1 MKMPF
6 FDCGTNSAVQTPD
19 PLERGKCQGFW
30 QQEGRRL
37 RIKHSLP
44 GREPHPLTLG
54 RLEGG
59 SQRIIGKKKTALEQ
73 REPLGA
79 GGEMRMRGGRGLVT
93 FSVIAIVVLSSC
105 DVAVTFVNVP
115 GKFAGIG
122 SLSSRGGGL
131 RVPLGCRR
139 LRLEGKARASS
150 RGLPGALGVVRMSN
164 KATKGEGSILDGA
177 VSFFANAVGIDFMT
191 AEERAAKEKEV
202 EAAGG
207 TKVKEEKEKEQEQ
220 EQEEGQDLETA
231 RRRIEYDGKV
241 ARLEQDFLQVRELL
255 AAMEESDDG
264 ARRKEQFR
272 LCLERSKFLIQSLCM
287 WVPEGGAPQAAV
299 GNISLPDAHCR
310 ALDFVSTLQADAK
323 ERDPKLASCFKWLP
337 KKLGLSPLMSI
348 IGRGGTPSYRTPREM
363 RLACRDVERGV
374 SEAVHLVA
382 THACLSRGSS
392 QGDYVDSCRSG
403 LEHINVRDR
412 HAAVMLLSAYFRLLP
427 SATGSTRPVWGD
439 FKKRF
444 PSDFGHSTASA
455 RAAYPLLEIPARQ
468 WSEAT
473 GMGGVDTVRLMER
486 LTRADP
492 LGDTCEGMQRWAVSE
507 GLLSRVDRNAARAA
521 RRADP
526 GETAGEGE
534 AQTSNVRRAALKHQ
548 LMREL
553 TGAAPALVQG
563 VDTDQWKQV
572 GPRICLGF

>member
-1 MKMPF
+1 MAF
-6 FDCGTNSAVQTPD
+6 
-19 PLERGKCQGFW
+19 
-30 QQEGRRL
+30 
-37 RIKHSLP
+37 
-44 GREPHPLTLG
+44 
-54 RLEGG
+54 
-59 SQRIIGKKKTALEQ
+59 
-73 REPLGA
+73 
-79 GGEMRMRGGRGLVT
+79 
-93 FSVIAIVVLSSC
+93 
-105 DVAVTFVNVP
+105 TFVNVP
-115 GKFAGIG
+115 GNFAGIG
-122 SLSSRGGGL
+122 SLGTKGGGL
-131 RVPLGCRR
+131 RVPLGRCR
-139 LRLEGKARASS
+139 LGGKARVS
-150 RGLPGALGVVRMSN
+150 RGWPGALDVMRMSN
-164 KATKGEGSILDGA
+164 KATKGEGSVLDGA

-191 AEERAAKEKEV
+191 AEERAAKEEEV
-202 EAAGG
+202 GAAGG
-207 TKVKEEKEKEQEQ
+207 KKVKEEEEE
-220 EQEEGQDLETA
+220 EEEGQDLETT
-231 RRRIEYDGKV
+231 RRKIEYGGKV
-241 ARLEQDFLQVRELL
+241 ARLEQDFLLVRELL
-255 AAMEESDDG
+255 AAIVESDDG
-264 ARRKEQFR
+264 ARREEQFR
-272 LCLERSKFLIQSLCM
+272 LCLEKSKFLIQSLCM
-287 WVPEGGAPQAAV
+287 WVPEGGPPQAAA
-299 GNISLPDAHCR
+299 GNVSLPDAHCM

-412 HAAVMLLSAYFRLLP
+412 HAAIMLLSAYFRMLP
-427 SATGSTRPVWGD
+427 LATGSARPVWGD

-473 GMGGVDTVRLMER
+473 GMEGVDTVKLIER

-521 RRADP
+521 SRPDP
-526 GETAGEGE
+526 VGEGE
-534 AQTSNVRRAALKHQ
+534 AQKSSIRRAALRHQ

-572 GPRICLGF
+572 WPRICVGF